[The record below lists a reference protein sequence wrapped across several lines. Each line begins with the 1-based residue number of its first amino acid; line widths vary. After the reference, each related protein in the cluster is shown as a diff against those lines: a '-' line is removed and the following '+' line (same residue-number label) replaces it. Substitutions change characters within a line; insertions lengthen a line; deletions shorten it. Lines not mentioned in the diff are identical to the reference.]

1 MQSSTPFY
9 RQDFVNKGNS
19 TPTVFITSLI
29 PEGEFQGRSK
39 GRRLKN
45 LIPVYFITQ
54 QNLDRPSN
62 IIVLIGILPTLQVYP
77 SSTDQPILPRQNIQL
92 QRVDDLKKDRKD
104 LRKSTILRQKI
115 LNSFGI
121 LKI

>member
-1 MQSSTPFY
+1 MSSSTPFY
-9 RQDFVNKGNS
+9 RQEFVNKGNS
-19 TPTVFITSLI
+19 TPTIFITFMI
-29 PEGEFQGRSK
+29 PEGELQGRGK

-45 LIPVYFITQ
+45 LIPVYFITR

-62 IIVLIGILPTLQVYP
+62 TTVLIGILPTLQVYP
-77 SSTDQPILPRQNIQL
+77 SSTDQPILPRQNIQI
-92 QRVDDLKKDRKD
+92 QKADGLKKDKRD